1 MTSAARPRIVD
12 LSVAV
17 DPANWEPDP
26 VRRTVVD
33 HRAGADLLGRAYAH
47 LTARNRVDRWIKVL
61 RHRLG
66 SGVTHRDFPGGQGL
80 SLMRYALTTHTG
92 THLDA
97 PYHYGDPTACGP
109 ARTIC
114 QVPLDWCHG
123 DGVLLDLTAGP
134 ADEAVTRGEIEQRLA
149 AIDHR
154 IQPFEIVLL
163 WTGGDTEIGQPGYF
177 QRFRGVTA
185 EATAYGGILALRA
198 LVVIGCFALHSA
210 AVDPDDL
217 LRAFRRLSFRSAL
230 TAALAT
236 RMVPVLA
243 RDARRLRD
251 AQRALAGP
259 PAPRHAVV
267 RAVAAGALDRAVD
280 VAATLEVRGYGA
292 ARRPP
297 RGRRP
302 WSRHDLAFAVSAAGL
317 AALAVTAWLADWEA
331 FAAYPHFTA
340 PVDGALLGL
349 LAGLALVALVPYA
362 DRRGMGA

>member
-1 MTSAARPRIVD
+1 MTVAVRPRLVD

-26 VRRTVVD
+26 VRRTVIG

-66 SGVTHRDFPGGQGL
+66 SGVTHRDFPGEQGL

-97 PYHYGDPTACGP
+97 PYHYGDHTAGGAP

-134 ADEAVTRGEIEQRLA
+134 ADEAVTRDELERALA

-154 IQPFEIVLL
+154 IQPSEIVLL
-163 WTGGDTEIGQPGYF
+163 WTGGDAEIGRPGYF

-185 EATAYGGILALRA
+185 EATAYLVERGVRVMGVDSFGFDAPFLRM
-198 LVVIGCFALHSA
+198 
-210 AVDPDDL
+210 
-217 LRAFRRLSFRSAL
+217 L
-230 TAALAT
+230 TAYHRTGDQAQLWPAHLYGRDHEYCHLERLTNLGAIGRPLGFQVSCFPVKLTGADAGWT
-236 RMVPVLA
+236 RVVA
-243 RDARRLRD
+243 WV
-251 AQRALAGP
+251 P
-259 PAPRHAVV
+259 PADPA
-267 RAVAAGALDRAVD
+267 DP
-280 VAATLEVRGYGA
+280 
-292 ARRPP
+292 ARP
-297 RGRRP
+297 
-302 WSRHDLAFAVSAAGL
+302 
-317 AALAVTAWLADWEA
+317 
-331 FAAYPHFTA
+331 
-340 PVDGALLGL
+340 
-349 LAGLALVALVPYA
+349 
-362 DRRGMGA
+362 